1 MLDIVI
7 TISPIIPIASLK
19 ASEVKTAPSAAVL
32 PYKYKCED
40 IITSPVNK
48 HIIKVLNTSN
58 TPYIPCFTGLLVLL
72 VA

>member
-32 PYKYKCED
+32 PYKYKSED

-48 HIIKVLNTSN
+48 HIIKVLNT
-58 TPYIPCFTGLLVLL
+58 
-72 VA
+72 